1 MVMVG
6 TTNPLLK
13 EFGIDYRLE
22 SCVKGIQRIEGWC
35 DLSTLLKAGAHVTI
49 IGVRGGGK

>member
-22 SCVKGIQRIEGWC
+22 SCVRGHTI
-35 DLSTLLKAGAHVTI
+35 SAHAGM
-49 IGVRGGGK
+49 GGGGSSKCVQMRAFADVVQV